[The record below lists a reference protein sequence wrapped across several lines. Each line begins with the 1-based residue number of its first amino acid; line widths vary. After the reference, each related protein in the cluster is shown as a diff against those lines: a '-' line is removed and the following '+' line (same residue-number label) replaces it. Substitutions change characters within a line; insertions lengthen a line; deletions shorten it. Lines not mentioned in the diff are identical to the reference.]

1 MVSGGVGGVAGV
13 SAADTE
19 LEDPFD
25 LREFLQRKWE
35 KAMEDQS
42 TAGKSSTAIIMRK
55 KIKRNNVKANR
66 KLLEMDPLANKGRL
80 LFRGRGDQC
89 HLGVAE
95 GH

>member
-1 MVSGGVGGVAGV
+1 MVRGGVGGAAGV

-35 KAMEDQS
+35 KAMEDQG
-42 TAGKSSTAIIMRK
+42 TAGESSTAILMRN

-66 KLLEMDPLANKGRL
+66 K
-80 LFRGRGDQC
+80 
-89 HLGVAE
+89 
-95 GH
+95 